1 MNGLFELH
9 IEGYKSEVFF
19 TCSYNI
25 YIYVLV
31 FVDII
36 FIHKQTIVHIPTAA
50 K

>member
-25 YIYVLV
+25 YVLV
-31 FVDII
+31 FVAII